1 MPLTTDMIR
10 TSLAEKNVRP
20 VRTSLRER
28 SYSDETITVESAIT
42 VSGVIAIITI
52 ISQDTASLPLI
63 LYGKKGRNKFRA
75 TDNPYYALMHD
86 QPNPEH
92 SAMTFREF
100 IVSHMIAWGNFFGQ
114 IIADKAGTVQEIW
127 PLRPDRMQVKRVDGR
142 KIFLYQ
148 DSEGK
153 PRVFFSDEVL
163 HIPAFGFDGLVGLSR
178 IALARHAIGL
188 TQSTEKYGSKFFAN
202 DAEPGVIYKHPGSL
216 SDPAYTHLNDTLKER
231 SGVENSHKPIILE
244 EGMSIEKL
252 GIPNDDAQF
261 LETRKFQLSEINRIV
276 GPVPP
281 HMIGDVEKSTSWGS
295 GIENQEQGY
304 VNHTL
309 RPYTVRMEQGLNGQL
324 LLQSDRQAGY
334 FYEHLFDGF
343 LRGDIAT
350 RYEAYVKGINNGFM
364 SRNEVRAKENMNPR
378 KGLDDLLQ
386 PSNMTTIN
394 GSGAADS
401 ASPDS
406 QDNSSYALMPIW
418 QDTVTRVMKR
428 ESNDLLGASK
438 RYQAKGQQDEY
449 VEWLN
454 QFYSVDHPAFV
465 KKQFQPVLDAEARL
479 FGIDRH
485 KEVHAFV
492 TEFLFE
498 RIDQSL
504 AMSHEALSATL
515 DRYVETA
522 TQKFIMF
529 LDWNNMLRSGA
540 DDLEIEYETE

>member
-1 MPLTTDMIR
+1 MPLTNDMLR
-10 TSLAEKNVRP
+10 TSQAEKNVRP

-75 TDNPYYALMHD
+75 TDSSYYRLIHD

-114 IIADKAGTVQEIW
+114 MLLDKAGTVQEIW
-127 PLRPDRMQVKRVDGR
+127 PLRPDRMQVKRVDGQ
-142 KIFLYQ
+142 KVFIYQ

-153 PRVFFSDEVL
+153 PRIFLSDEIL

-202 DAEPGVIYKHPGSL
+202 DAKPGVAYKHPGTL
-216 SDPAYTHLNDTLKER
+216 SETAYDHLSDTLKER

-244 EGMSIEKL
+244 EGMGIEKL

-261 LETRKFQLSEINRIV
+261 LETRKFQLSEINRIL

-324 LLQSDRQAGY
+324 LLPSDRDAGY

-350 RYEAYVKGINNGFM
+350 RYAAYVQGINNGFM
-364 SRNEVRAKENMNPR
+364 TRNEVRLRENMNPR

-386 PSNMTTIN
+386 PLNMTTVN
-394 GSGAADS
+394 GSGTANSDN
-401 ASPDS
+401 PDD
-406 QDNSSYALMPIW
+406 QDNSSYAMLPVW
-418 QDTVTRVMKR
+418 QDTVARVMKR
-428 ESNDLLGASK
+428 EKNDLMGASK
-438 RYQAKGQQDEY
+438 RYQGKGQQAEFEKWVD
-449 VEWLN
+449 
-454 QFYSVDHPAFV
+454 QFYGVDHIAFTS
-465 KKQFQPVLDAEARL
+465 KQFAPLIDAQIRL
-479 FGIDRH
+479 FGVDISRPLSGFITGFFYDRAVQSKEMTHEHLVESID
-485 KEVHAFV
+485 KY
-492 TEFLFE
+492 
-498 RIDQSL
+498 I
-504 AMSHEALSATL
+504 
-515 DRYVETA
+515 ETA
-522 TQKFIMF
+522 TEEF
-529 LDWNNMLRSGA
+529 LDFITFEMVDATRHVKEEAEN
-540 DDLEIEYETE
+540 DYE